1 MCRCRI
7 CATDSPG
14 FSVATEAVY
23 WRLPPGLKDRIADG
37 AAKSGRSQNAQ
48 AVWLLEE
55 ALGEAGAFG
64 AGDGVAVPE
73 AAVQEPPPP
82 ASPSDSPTAEGR
94 KVDLVDGKV
103 IEVAT
108 GEVLAEKGLC
118 PHRIPLSAFC
128 GQCDG

>member
-1 MCRCRI
+1 M
-7 CATDSPG
+7 
-14 FSVATEAVY
+14 ATEAVY

-55 ALGEAGAFG
+55 ALGEAGE
-64 AGDGVAVPE
+64 E
-73 AAVQEPPPP
+73 ASQEAPSVEAKLAPP

-103 IEVAT
+103 VEVAT

>member
-1 MCRCRI
+1 M
-7 CATDSPG
+7 
-14 FSVATEAVY
+14 ATEAVY

-55 ALGEAGAFG
+55 ALGEPGNGDNKAGLTAAGRTQGHG
-64 AGDGVAVPE
+64 AEETEGPGRAGEVIRDPGS
-73 AAVQEPPPP
+73 
-82 ASPSDSPTAEGR
+82 ASASPTAEGR

-103 IEVAT
+103 VEVAT